1 MIISERAKI
10 FLEKYLP
17 EYEKME
23 DIGDLLY
30 EVNNLIV
37 LKGMVHQ
44 EYLNDFGAEA
54 QLVYDELYDAN

>member
-1 MIISERAKI
+1 MIIPERSKM

-17 EYEKME
+17 EYEKM
-23 DIGDLLY
+23 DNIGDLLY

-44 EYLNDFGAEA
+44 EYLNNFGAEA